1 MEKVVRDL
9 DIDDVMPNRFQP
21 RLKFDENSLN
31 ELADSIKEHGVLQPI
46 VVRQIG
52 EKYEIIAGE
61 RRYKASVIAGKTT
74 IPAIVVDMTDK
85 ISAEM
90 ALIENL
96 QRENLTPLEEAISYK
111 KTLDMGYMTQT
122 ELAKKMGRSQPFVAN
137 KLRLLDLT
145 DEVQDALLNNE
156 ISERHAR
163 SLLRLYD
170 DYEQNKML
178 EKIINERLTVRQLD
192 QEIAKVIEDDKSFEV
207 LDFLSDWKDDNMN
220 NEVPVTPNV
229 APTEVQN
236 VPLTELQST
245 VVPAQT
251 ETPAVTP
258 AEISVVPMPQP
269 AIPTVDPFTATEE
282 VKPVEVDINKIIN
295 EAPKEEPTTPT
306 PEVKPFED
314 VKVDGINPGF
324 ADVDKIE
331 TEASEIYKPKPV
343 ADLDKILAPADFKIE
358 HDPEPTP
365 EPETPITSG
374 KFFNFGIEE
383 AEAPTKV
390 ETELPSIEPPVY
402 KPEPTPEPEIVPT
415 PANMVKSLDD
425 LDTDSE
431 PKTPFDT
438 TGYNNF
444 DYQPDQELEIK
455 LPETDVPAQV
465 QTASLV
471 DVINIIREASEK
483 IEGLGFEIDL
493 EEFDFDDM
501 YQAIFKVSKK

>member
-1 MEKVVRDL
+1 MEKVVQDL
-9 DIDDVMPNRFQP
+9 NIDDVLPNRFQP

-46 VVRQIG
+46 VVRQMG
-52 EKYEIIAGE
+52 QKYEIIAGE

-122 ELAKKMGRSQPFVAN
+122 ELAKKMGRSQPFIAN

-178 EKIINERLTVRQLD
+178 DKIINERLTVRQLD
-192 QEIAKVIEDDKSFEV
+192 EAIAKVIEDDNSFEV
-207 LDFLSDWKDDNMN
+207 LDFLSNWKDDSMN
-220 NEVPVTPNV
+220 NEVSTPTVTP
-229 APTEVQN
+229 EVVSN
-236 VPLTELQST
+236 LIEP
-245 VVPAQT
+245 
-251 ETPAVTP
+251 
-258 AEISVVPMPQP
+258 ISVVETTPIATPVESTVP
-269 AIPTVDPFTATEE
+269 AELSQTSIPTLDFPTEE

-295 EAPKEEPTTPT
+295 EAPKEMPVTPII
-306 PEVKPFED
+306 EEKPFED
-314 VKVDGINPGF
+314 VKVEGINPGF
-324 ADVDKIE
+324 ADIDKIE
-331 TEASEIYKPKPV
+331 TEASEIYQPKPV
-343 ADLDKILAPADFKIE
+343 ADLDKILAPSDFKIE
-358 HDPEPTP
+358 HEPEPAP
-365 EPETPITSG
+365 EPETPITTG
-374 KFFNFGIEE
+374 KFFNFGIDD
-383 AEAPTKV
+383 ANVPTKV
-390 ETELPSIEPPVY
+390 ETDLPTMEPPTY
-402 KPEPTPEPEIVPT
+402 KPEPAPEPEIIPT
-415 PANMVKSLDD
+415 PANTVKSLDN
-425 LDTDSE
+425 LDDEKEKET
-431 PKTPFDT
+431 FDT

-455 LPETDVPAQV
+455 LPQSEIVEPV
-465 QTASLV
+465 SNASLV
-471 DVINIIREASEK
+471 DVINVIREASEK
-483 IEGLGFEIDL
+483 IERLGFEIEL

-501 YQAIFKVSKK
+501 YQAIFKVNKK